1 MGSKENLEKR
11 TLPFKPFIAGLAVG
25 IFFCLSIVA
34 SLEYMQQ
41 DPNEISRYVSLL
53 TTTMEKYLSEKP
65 NKTVSGHQE
74 ATTAFDTGRVI
85 RVIDGDTVDIVLSG
99 ERQRVRYI
107 GINTPERNEPCY
119 EQATQANIDLVLGK
133 TVRLVKDK
141 SDTDRYGRLL
151 RYLFV
156 DDIFINKVLVEKGH
170 AEAVLYKPDNQYYN
184 LLSDLEAI
192 AAEAGLGC
200 HIFNIFDDGDP
211 KR

>member
-41 DPNEISRYVSLL
+41 DPNEISRYVSPL

-156 DDIFINKVLVEKGH
+156 DDIFVNKVLVEQGL
-170 AEAVLYKPDNQYYN
+170 AEAVLYKPDDQYYN
-184 LLSDLEAI
+184 LLSDLEGV

>member
-41 DPNEISRYVSLL
+41 DPNEISRYVSPL
-53 TTTMEKYLSEKP
+53 TTLMEKYLSAKS
-65 NKTVSGHQE
+65 NKTVSEHQE
-74 ATTAFDTGRVI
+74 APTAFETGRVI
-85 RVIDGDTVDIVLSG
+85 RVIDGDTVDIVLSR

-156 DDIFINKVLVEKGH
+156 DDIFINKVLVEQGH
-170 AEAVLYKPDNQYYN
+170 AEAVLYKPDDQYYN

>member
-1 MGSKENLEKR
+1 VKL
-11 TLPFKPFIAGLAVG
+11 FIAGLATGAILTFPG
-25 IFFCLSIVA
+25 IAYLESTYPNIRGADGNIFLFA
-34 SLEYMQQ
+34 SNLYKAK
-41 DPNEISRYVSLL
+41 R
-53 TTTMEKYLSEKP
+53 
-65 NKTVSGHQE
+65 
-74 ATTAFDTGRVI
+74 TAPEPREDMKDAVTAKVLRV
-85 RVIDGDTVDIVLSG
+85 VDGDTVDIEVNG

-156 DDIFINKVLVEKGH
+156 DDIFVNKVLVEQGH
-170 AEAVLYKPDNQYYN
+170 AEAVLYKPDDQYYN
-184 LLSDLEAI
+184 QFSDLEEV